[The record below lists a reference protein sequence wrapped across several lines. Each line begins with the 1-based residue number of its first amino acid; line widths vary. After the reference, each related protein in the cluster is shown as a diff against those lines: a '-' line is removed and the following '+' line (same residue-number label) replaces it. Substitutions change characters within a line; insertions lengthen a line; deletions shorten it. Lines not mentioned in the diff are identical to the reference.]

1 MITTD
6 AGRVPPL
13 VDMEDNQGIPILDRD
28 GLSRALVG
36 RGMGAEAVGA
46 SVHGLHRN
54 GGIWGLI
61 SVRETPP
68 PSDTGDW
75 STRRLRMRHQIRYS
89 EFEQPA
95 QKRQPRRASS
105 GGRCCAKAALIRAS
119 WGR

>member
-1 MITTD
+1 MISTD

-68 PSDTGDW
+68 PSAPG
-75 STRRLRMRHQIRYS
+75 SLGC
-89 EFEQPA
+89 A
-95 QKRQPRRASS
+95 Q
-105 GGRCCAKAALIRAS
+105 
-119 WGR
+119 